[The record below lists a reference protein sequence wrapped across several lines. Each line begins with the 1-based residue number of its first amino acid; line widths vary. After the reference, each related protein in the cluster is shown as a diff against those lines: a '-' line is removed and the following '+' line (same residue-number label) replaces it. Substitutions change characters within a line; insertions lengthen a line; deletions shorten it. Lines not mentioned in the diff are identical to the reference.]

1 MTRLDFVKLLGACLL
16 VLGCTR
22 HSSEQD
28 ASGHE
33 AARVVAL
40 VQTGRL
46 REHDRGEE
54 GREYSYSEARYD
66 QAGQLMDRVIYR
78 RDETRVHLRE
88 YENGQI
94 RSVTTFDDEGRE
106 ADYVLRFVYEEADRL
121 VEIRY
126 CATAE
131 LNCPAWRVD
140 VVETWTPTGLPLHG
154 SVRWQGLVL
163 AIDWRYDAKGRL
175 IEKKLAATSW
185 SFEYDDHDRLIGWDA
200 SFPGSGEG
208 GTRVFEYDDA
218 GRLVRELE
226 VGAWSPV
233 GAMIEYSYVQV
244 TALRPGV
251 EVTGVEDLTQSHG
264 SVN

>member
-1 MTRLDFVKLLGACLL
+1 MSRLFVKLLSGCLF

-28 ASGHE
+28 ATTRE

-46 REHDRGEE
+46 REYELGEE
-54 GREYSYSEARYD
+54 GREYLYSEARYD
-66 QAGQLMDRVIYR
+66 PAGQLMERVIYR
-78 RDETRVHLRE
+78 RDATRIHLRE

-94 RSVTTFDDEGRE
+94 RSVTKFDDEGR
-106 ADYVLRFVYEEADRL
+106 AVDHVLRFVYEEADRL

-126 CATAE
+126 CATVE
-131 LNCPAWRVD
+131 LDCPAWRVD
-140 VVETWTPTGLPLHG
+140 VVETWTPTGLPLRG
-154 SVRWQGLVL
+154 SVRWQRLVL